1 MYGLKSVQ
9 LLNIHIQEIY
19 FYMVYQDPLGTHQV
33 QQRHFGGNPNKHD
46 GNIGGN
52 PNKHDSI

>member
-1 MYGLKSVQ
+1 
-9 LLNIHIQEIY
+9 
-19 FYMVYQDPLGTHQV
+19 MVYQDPFGTHQV

-46 GNIGGN
+46 NNICGN